1 MSFTSDPLSTQDPYQ
16 LDRLAEELAAREF
29 SFAHK
34 SWEQEGELHE
44 LPISTPLSH
53 NNKYL
58 TAQVFNAEEFLLSRS
73 HTSLPDLR
81 AELREYLSLLKEELV
96 MLINDDYEAF
106 ISLSTDLQDEGA
118 RLVRLKMPISS
129 LQHHVNVNGRSF
141 ISACSNLT
149 KLRQISRRELCV
161 IQDAIQQ
168 KLTKRSNLREEKVRF
183 YRKLDGFSDSESRL
197 CFTYF

>member
-1 MSFTSDPLSTQDPYQ
+1 MSFTSDPLSTRDPYQ
-16 LDRLAEELAAREF
+16 LERLAEELAAREI
-29 SFAHK
+29 SIAHK
-34 SWEQEGELHE
+34 SSWEQEGELHE

-129 LQHHVNVNGRSF
+129 LQHHVNVKGRSF
-141 ISACSNLT
+141 ISFFKNLT
-149 KLRQISRRELCV
+149 KL
-161 IQDAIQQ
+161 
-168 KLTKRSNLREEKVRF
+168 
-183 YRKLDGFSDSESRL
+183 
-197 CFTYF
+197 